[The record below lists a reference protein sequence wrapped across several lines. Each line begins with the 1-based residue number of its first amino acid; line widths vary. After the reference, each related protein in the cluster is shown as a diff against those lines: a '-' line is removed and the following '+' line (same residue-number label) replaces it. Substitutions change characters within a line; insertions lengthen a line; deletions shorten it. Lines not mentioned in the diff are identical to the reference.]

1 MKLTNKSY
9 VFLLLFFFSS
19 CVSKKLVT
27 DIQER
32 IKVDTIYKTKTIKEV
47 ERFTDTLVIDKPC
60 DSLGNLKPFKQLIK
74 TKQGNVTLIGFNNR
88 ITQQID
94 LNGYKDVLEETYK
107 TKYDSFVKNYSKEV
121 VRYRTPFWVWI
132 YIVSS
137 ALIIVSSAFIIFLL
151 LKIR

>member
-9 VFLLLFFFSS
+9 IFLLLFFFNS
-19 CVSKKLVT
+19 CVSKKLIT

-32 IKVDTIYKTKTIKEV
+32 VKVDTIYKTKTIKEV

-74 TKQGNVTLIGFNNR
+74 TKQGNITLTGLNNQ

-107 TKYDSFVKNYSKEV
+107 TKYDSFVKNYNKEV
-121 VRYRTPFWVWI
+121 VKYRIPLWVFI
-132 YIVSS
+132 YITAS
-137 ALIIVSSAFIIFLL
+137 ALVIFLL
-151 LKIR
+151 LRIRL

>member
-1 MKLTNKSY
+1 MKFTNKSY
-9 VFLLLFFFSS
+9 IFLLLFFFTS

-32 IKVDTIYKTKTIKEV
+32 IKVDTIYKTKTIKEI

-74 TKQGNVTLIGFNNR
+74 TKQGNITLTGLNNQ

-107 TKYDSFVKNYSKEV
+107 TKYDSFVKNYNKEV
-121 VRYRTPFWVWI
+121 VKYRLPLWAWI
-132 YIVSS
+132 YIVVS
-137 ALIIVSSAFIIFLL
+137 ALVIFLL
-151 LKIR
+151 LRIRL

>member
-1 MKLTNKSY
+1 MKFTNKSY
-9 VFLLLFFFSS
+9 IFLLLFFFSS

-47 ERFTDTLVIDKPC
+47 ERFVDTLVIDKPC

-74 TKQGNVTLIGFNNR
+74 TKQGNITLVGLNNQ

-107 TKYDSFVKNYSKEV
+107 TKYDSFVKNYNKEV
-121 VRYRTPFWVWI
+121 VKYRLPLWAWI
-132 YIVSS
+132 YIAAS
-137 ALIIVSSAFIIFLL
+137 ALVIFLIL
-151 LKIR
+151 RIRL

>member
-9 VFLLLFFFSS
+9 IFLLLFFFSS

-32 IKVDTIYKTKTIKEV
+32 IKVDTVYKTKTIKEI

-74 TKQGNVTLIGFNNR
+74 TKQGNITLTGLNNQ

-107 TKYDSFVKNYSKEV
+107 TKYDSFVKNYNKEV
-121 VRYRTPFWVWI
+121 VKYRIPLWVFI
-132 YIVSS
+132 YITAS
-137 ALIIVSSAFIIFLL
+137 ALVIFLL
-151 LKIR
+151 LRIRL

>member
-9 VFLLLFFFSS
+9 IFLLLFFFTS
-19 CVSKKLVT
+19 CISKKLVT

-32 IKVDTIYKTKTIKEV
+32 VKVDTVYKTKTIKEV
-47 ERFTDTLVIDKPC
+47 ERFVDTLVIEKPC
-60 DSLGNLKPFKQLIK
+60 DSLGNLRPFKQLIK
-74 TKQGNVTLIGFNNR
+74 TKQGNITLTGFNNQ

-94 LNGYKDVLEETYK
+94 LNAYKEVWEKEYK
-107 TKYDSFVKNYSKEV
+107 TKYDSFVKSYSEEV

-137 ALIIVSSAFIIFLL
+137 ALIIFLL

>member
-9 VFLLLFFFSS
+9 IFLLLFFFTG
-19 CVSKKLVT
+19 CLSKKLVT

-32 IKVDTIYKTKTIKEV
+32 IKVDTIYKTKTIKEI

-74 TKQGNVTLIGFNNR
+74 TKQGNITLVGLNNQ

-107 TKYDSFVKNYSKEV
+107 TKYDSFVKNYNKEV
-121 VRYRTPFWVWI
+121 VKYRIPLWVFI
-132 YIVSS
+132 YIISS
-137 ALIIVSSAFIIFLL
+137 ALIIFLL
-151 LKIR
+151 IRIRF

>member
-9 VFLLLFFFSS
+9 IFLLLFFFTS
-19 CVSKKLVT
+19 CVSKKLIT

-32 IKVDTIYKTKTIKEV
+32 IKVDTIYKTKTIKEI
-47 ERFTDTLVIDKPC
+47 ERFVDTLVIDKPC

-74 TKQGNVTLIGFNNR
+74 TKQGNITLTGLNNQ

-107 TKYDSFVKNYSKEV
+107 IKYDSFVKNYNKEV
-121 VRYRTPFWVWI
+121 VKYRIPLWVFI
-132 YIVSS
+132 YIAAS
-137 ALIIVSSAFIIFLL
+137 ALVIFLL
-151 LKIR
+151 IRIKL

>member
-9 VFLLLFFFSS
+9 IFLLLFFFTS
-19 CVSKKLVT
+19 CISKKLIT

-32 IKVDTIYKTKTIKEV
+32 IKVDTIYKTKTIKEI
-47 ERFTDTLVIDKPC
+47 ERFSDTLVIDKPC

-74 TKQGNVTLIGFNNR
+74 TKQGNISLTGLNNQ

-107 TKYDSFVKNYSKEV
+107 IKYDSFVKNYSKEV
-121 VRYRTPFWVWI
+121 QIKIVPFWVWI
-132 YIVSS
+132 YVVAS
-137 ALIIVSSAFIIFLL
+137 ALVIFLL
-151 LKIR
+151 IRIKL

>member
-1 MKLTNKSY
+1 MKFTNKSY
-9 VFLLLFFFSS
+9 IFLLLFFFTS
-19 CVSKKLVT
+19 CMSKKLIT

-32 IKVDTIYKTKTIKEV
+32 IKVDTIYKTKTIKEI
-47 ERFTDTLVIDKPC
+47 ERFVDTLVIDKPC

-74 TKQGNVTLIGFNNR
+74 TKQGNITLTGFNNQ

-107 TKYDSFVKNYSKEV
+107 TKYDSFVKNYNKEV
-121 VRYRTPFWVWI
+121 QIKIVPFWVWI

-137 ALIIVSSAFIIFLL
+137 ALIIFLL

>member
-9 VFLLLFFFSS
+9 IFLLLFFFAS

-32 IKVDTIYKTKTIKEV
+32 VKVDTIYKTKTIKEV
-47 ERFTDTLVIDKPC
+47 ERFVDTLVINKPC
-60 DSLGNLKPFKQLIK
+60 DSLGNLRPFKQLIK
-74 TKQGNVTLIGFNNR
+74 TKQGNISLIGFNNQ

-121 VRYRTPFWVWI
+121 VKYRTPFWVWI

-137 ALIIVSSAFIIFLL
+137 ALIIFLL

>member
-1 MKLTNKSY
+1 MKHKNKIF
-9 VFLLLFFFSS
+9 VLIILIIFSS
-19 CVSKKLVT
+19 CTAKKVVT

-32 IKVDTIYKTKTIKEV
+32 VKVDTIYKTKTIKEV
-47 ERFTDTLVIDKPC
+47 ERFTDTLVIEKPC

-74 TKQGNVTLIGFNNR
+74 TKQGNITLTGLNNQ

-121 VRYRTPFWVWI
+121 VKYRTPFWVWI

-137 ALIIVSSAFIIFLL
+137 VLIIFLL

>member
-9 VFLLLFFFSS
+9 IFLLLFFFSS

-32 IKVDTIYKTKTIKEV
+32 VKVDTIYKTKTIKEV

-74 TKQGNVTLIGFNNR
+74 TKQGNITLVGFNNQ

-121 VRYRTPFWVWI
+121 VKYRTPFWVWI

-137 ALIIVSSAFIIFLL
+137 VLIIFLL

>member
-47 ERFTDTLVIDKPC
+47 ERFVDTLVIDKPC
-60 DSLGNLKPFKQLIK
+60 DSLGNLKPFKQIVK
-74 TKQGNVTLIGFNNR
+74 TKQGNITLVGLNNQ

-107 TKYDSFVKNYSKEV
+107 TKYDSFVKNYNKEV
-121 VRYRTPFWVWI
+121 VKYRIPLWVFI
-132 YIVSS
+132 YITAS
-137 ALIIVSSAFIIFLL
+137 ALVIFLL
-151 LKIR
+151 IRIRL

>member
-1 MKLTNKSY
+1 MKLKNETYKQI
-9 VFLLLFFFSS
+9 LCLFIIIFFSS

-32 IKVDTIYKTKTIKEV
+32 VKVDTVYKTKTIKEV
-47 ERFTDTLVIDKPC
+47 ERFTDTLVINNPC

-74 TKQGNVTLIGFNNR
+74 TKQGNITLTGFNNQ

-107 TKYDSFVKNYSKEV
+107 TKYDSFVKNYNKEV
-121 VRYRTPFWVWI
+121 VKYRIPSWVWI
-132 YIVSS
+132 YILVSGLVVFV
-137 ALIIVSSAFIIFLL
+137 LIRISF
-151 LKIR
+151 

>member
-1 MKLTNKSY
+1 MKFTNKSY
-9 VFLLLFFFSS
+9 IFLLLFFFTS

-32 IKVDTIYKTKTIKEV
+32 IKVDTVYKTKTIKEI

-74 TKQGNVTLIGFNNR
+74 TKQGNITLVGLNNQ

-107 TKYDSFVKNYSKEV
+107 TKYDSFVKNYNKEV
-121 VRYRTPFWVWI
+121 VKYRIPLWVFI
-132 YIVSS
+132 YIAAS
-137 ALIIVSSAFIIFLL
+137 ALVIFLL
-151 LKIR
+151 LRIRL

>member
-1 MKLTNKSY
+1 MKFTNKSY
-9 VFLLLFFFSS
+9 IFLLLFFFNS

-32 IKVDTIYKTKTIKEV
+32 IKVDTIYKTKTIKEI
-47 ERFTDTLVIDKPC
+47 ERFTDTLVIEKPC
-60 DSLGNLKPFKQLIK
+60 DSLGNLRPFKQLIK
-74 TKQGNVTLIGFNNR
+74 TKQGNITLVGLNNQ

-121 VRYRTPFWVWI
+121 QIKIVPFWVWI
-132 YIVSS
+132 YVVAS
-137 ALIIVSSAFIIFLL
+137 ALIIFLI
-151 LKIR
+151 LKTKYFF

>member
-9 VFLLLFFFSS
+9 IFLLLFFFTS

-47 ERFTDTLVIDKPC
+47 ERFVDTLVIDKPC

-74 TKQGNVTLIGFNNR
+74 TKQGNITLTGLNNQ

-107 TKYDSFVKNYSKEV
+107 TKYDSFVKNYNKEV
-121 VRYRTPFWVWI
+121 VKYRIPLWVFI
-132 YIVSS
+132 YIVAS
-137 ALIIVSSAFIIFLL
+137 ALIIFLL
-151 LKIR
+151 LRIRL